1 MTFAKWFLQ
10 DRSVILVGQLL
21 MEFGLSTVSFVARLL
36 RCGIGAEEANDF
48 IPVKIAGHV
57 PQDALNVSCDLG
69 LVNRLSDAVI
79 FVVEQ
84 VSALV
89 RLHVFRCELRF
100 RLEKT
105 KPEYLL

>member
-1 MTFAKWFLQ
+1 
-10 DRSVILVGQLL
+10 

-36 RCGIGAEEANDF
+36 RCGIEAEEANDF
-48 IPVKIAGHV
+48 FLVKIAGHV

-84 VSALV
+84 VSVLV
-89 RLHVFRCELRF
+89 RLTCIPL
-100 RLEKT
+100 
-105 KPEYLL
+105 